1 MVPQKCRWW
10 MVQFPTMLDC
20 FECFFDVWIFSVFR
34 FQPWNFAA
42 AYFFGG
48 FTKSHKALR
57 LNPTRGESLF
67 IFRMNFLCFCKA
79 PLNFPNK
86 PYSYQRLRQ
95 RKMGYESSWKQ
106 GLFRKKKHFAKSAY
120 NNFGEKKIV
129 PKKFMQGR
137 CFAKKSHEV
146 LITILPVS
154 SSRGTKN
161 TVWRPV
167 GFPPGQVAYTLK
179 VGSQT

>member
-1 MVPQKCRWW
+1 MAPQKCRWS

-106 GLFRKKKHFAKSAY
+106 GLFRSTMLPNWHTTTSGRNKLFQKNSCRAGASQRNPRGPHYNFASLLQPWYQEHSVEA
-120 NNFGEKKIV
+120 
-129 PKKFMQGR
+129 
-137 CFAKKSHEV
+137 
-146 LITILPVS
+146 
-154 SSRGTKN
+154 
-161 TVWRPV
+161 
-167 GFPPGQVAYTLK
+167 GFKTPRAGGKTH
-179 VGSQT
+179 G